1 MIAASPPLELQTAD
15 PGATSGTSPV
25 PPPAIRI
32 GKLPF
37 LIEKLSTRRGLAY
50 NSAEFVVF
58 LAQNLH

>member
-32 GKLPF
+32 GKLP
-37 LIEKLSTRRGLAY
+37 LIDRKIK
-50 NSAEFVVF
+50 
-58 LAQNLH
+58 H